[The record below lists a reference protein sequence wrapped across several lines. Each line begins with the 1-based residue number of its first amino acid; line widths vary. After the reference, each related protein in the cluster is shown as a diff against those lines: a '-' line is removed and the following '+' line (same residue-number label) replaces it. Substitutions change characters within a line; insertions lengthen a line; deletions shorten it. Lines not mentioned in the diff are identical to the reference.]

1 MSVVSMIEA
10 IDRRI
15 GWRSGRGIIA
25 TGLVILLGFPAGC
38 AVNSDYANSRR
49 LMNAEMELQQGR
61 SRLQTLK
68 NQLFRCQQDIVA
80 ARQQIVDCRVEL
92 DRVDSTR
99 IVKLRQVADALAKVK
114 LMEEDLAKATGR
126 QAEITS
132 LLAPLQALEQ
142 QVATRQQLVAERTRQ
157 LTVLDAEIA
166 ASTQAIMDKSTELAG
181 LKGQLAEFDRTRKL
195 IDAARAALGP
205 PAGAPPTP
213 LQKATVPTPPKKT
226 PPKK

>member
-1 MSVVSMIEA
+1 
-10 IDRRI
+10 
-15 GWRSGRGIIA
+15 
-25 TGLVILLGFPAGC
+25 
-38 AVNSDYANSRR
+38 
-49 LMNAEMELQQGR
+49 MNAEMELQQGR

-92 DRVDSTR
+92 DRVDTIR
-99 IVKLRQVADALAKVK
+99 IAKVRQVADALAKVK

-157 LTVLDAEIA
+157 LTVLDAVIA
-166 ASTQAIMDKSTELAG
+166 ASKQVILDKSAELAG
-181 LKGQLAEFDRTRKL
+181 LKGRLAEFDRTRKL
-195 IDAARAALGP
+195 IGAARAALGQ
-205 PAGAPPTP
+205 PAGAPPVP
-213 LQKATVPTPPKKT
+213 KKATVQTPPKKT